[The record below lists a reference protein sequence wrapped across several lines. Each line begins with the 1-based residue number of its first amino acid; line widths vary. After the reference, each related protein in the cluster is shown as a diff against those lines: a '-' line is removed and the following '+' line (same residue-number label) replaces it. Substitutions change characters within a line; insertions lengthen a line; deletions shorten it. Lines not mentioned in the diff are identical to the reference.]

1 MDIDSI
7 IDCKKTEDTYVD
19 ILKDVFSKILSQD
32 SILQIMNLD
41 KLFLKRKSKNLSIN

>member
-7 IDCKKTEDTYVD
+7 IDCKKTEGIYVD
-19 ILKDVFSKILSQD
+19 ILKDVFSKILKQD

-41 KLFLKRKSKNLSIN
+41 KLFLK